1 VVSEQSRRAIL
12 GAALGSGIAISGVP
26 QIRRY
31 LRLFAPLSG
40 GAWDAARRDP
50 GGDFA
55 SPYGDAT
62 IRKDEFG
69 VPHVEAESE
78 QALAYATGYVHGT
91 DRLFQMDLFRR
102 QMRGTLSAVA
112 GDAALESDEFHRR
125 MDFTAAAEATV
136 EQLRGTET
144 EPIVEAYVE
153 GVNVA
158 RREEGLQLEFEL
170 LEYEPDPWT
179 ATDVMLVEKQIS
191 WGLTGN
197 FQPLQR
203 AVVAD
208 EFGDDAVERL
218 YPERMDH
225 DVPILREQT
234 LNSGSRELPGGSGQA
249 AITASVRGIPK
260 SARSESDLT
269 PTGPSGSGG
278 HRVGPELADHCA
290 SFTWPTGV
298 GSNSWVVSGE
308 HTADGEP
315 IVCNDP
321 HLTLLAPPVW
331 YEQHLECP
339 AYETR
344 GVAFPGAPFV
354 VIGENGAGAWG
365 FTNVG
370 ADVCDHYTYETDGE
384 GRYRYGDEWR
394 EFETEEVEIEVSGGS
409 DETIT
414 RRKTVHGPVVEEAGQ
429 EVAVAWTGLA
439 ATGTFAAV
447 RDLAHSEGIADAV
460 AALRRFD
467 APTQNFVYADRD
479 GNTFYWTTGRIP
491 IRRTDGE
498 VVRGDRVFDG
508 SAREGEWTGFE
519 PYGQPSWEGFV
530 PFEDKPGVV
539 NPDYLATANQ
549 RVIDDPGFYLAHG
562 DGYAPPFRG
571 ARAYERLDAAVA
583 EGPVDAA
590 TMRDV
595 QQDVLDRRARL
606 LVPDVLA
613 IREELSGDAAEL
625 ADTLDGWDYRTTTDS
640 RGALAFDGFLQA
652 FREIVFEEPFE
663 GRPSLDD
670 LDSLPTPNDWILLT
684 LPADDPW
691 FERDG
696 VPDREAALVEA
707 VERAAAEID
716 EEGYDDYGDVNR
728 LSIGHPLG
736 VEFLAYPTKPAEGSD
751 VTLKNVRV
759 DSDVG
764 SSWRMVAP
772 PNGDS
777 TAILPG
783 GNDGDYF
790 SEHYHDQLSMWLDG
804 EYKSMAREHAGSTFA
819 TFAGEGSEDDGG
831 ADS

>member
-1 VVSEQSRRAIL
+1 VVSEHTRRAIL

-40 GAWDAARRDP
+40 GAWEAAQRDP

-62 IRKDEFG
+62 VRKDEYG
-69 VPHVEAESE
+69 VPHVDAESE
-78 QALAYATGYVHGT
+78 EALAYATGYVHGT

-112 GDAALESDEFHRR
+112 GDATIESDEFHRR

-136 EQLRGTET
+136 VQLRGTET

-153 GVNVA
+153 GVNKA
-158 RREEGLQLEFEL
+158 RRTEGLQLEFEL

-197 FQPLQR
+197 FQPLQES
-203 AVVAD
+203 VVAD
-208 EFGDDAVERL
+208 EFGEETVQRL
-218 YPERMDH
+218 YPGRMEH
-225 DVPILREQT
+225 DSPILREQT
-234 LNSGSRELPGGSGQA
+234 LESGTRELPDGSGASNA
-249 AITASVRGIPK
+249 AAQVADDRKSTASDVDRK
-260 SARSESDLT
+260 
-269 PTGPSGSGG
+269 PTGPSGTGG
-278 HRVGPELADHCA
+278 HRVGPELADYC
-290 SFTWPTGV
+290 SQFTWPTGV

-308 HTADGEP
+308 HTADSEP

-321 HLTLLAPPVW
+321 HLLLLAPPVW

-339 AYETR
+339 AFETR
-344 GVAFPGAPFV
+344 GAAFPGAPFV
-354 VIGENGAGAWG
+354 VIGENESGAWG

-394 EFETEEVEIEVSGGS
+394 EFETEEIEIEVDGASN
-409 DETIT
+409 ETIT

-429 EVAVAWTGLA
+429 EVAVQWTGLA
-439 ATGTFAAV
+439 GTETFAAV
-447 RDLAHSEGIADAV
+447 RDLAYSEGLEDAV
-460 AALRRFD
+460 KALRRFD
-467 APTQNFVYADRD
+467 APTQNFVYADTE
-479 GNTFYWTTGRIP
+479 GNTFYWTTGRMP

-498 VVRGDRVFDG
+498 VVRGDRIFDG

-519 PYGQPSWEGFV
+519 PYGQPTWDGFV
-530 PFEDKPGVV
+530 PFNDKPGVV

-549 RVIDDPGFYLAHG
+549 RVVDDPGFYVG
-562 DGYAPPFRG
+562 NGYAPPFRG
-571 ARAYERLDAAVA
+571 ARAYERLDDAIE
-583 EGPVDAA
+583 EGPVDLD

-606 LVPDVLA
+606 LVPDLLA
-613 IREELSGDAAEL
+613 IRDQLSGGAAAI
-625 ADTLDGWDYRTTTDS
+625 ADDLGSWDYRTTKAS
-640 RGALAFDGFLQA
+640 SGALAFDHLLDA
-652 FREIVFEEPFE
+652 FRDIVFEEPFE
-663 GRPSLDD
+663 ARDALDD
-670 LDSLPTPNDWILLT
+670 LDSLPIPNDWILLT
-684 LPADDPW
+684 LSADDPW
-691 FERDG
+691 FERDD
-696 VPDREAALVEA
+696 VPAREDALIDAA
-707 VERAAAEID
+707 ERAAEEID
-716 EEGYDDYGDVNR
+716 DEGHDSYGDTNQ
-728 LSIGHPLG
+728 LAIEHPLG
-736 VEFLAYPTKPAEGSD
+736 VGFLAYPTHPAEGSD

-759 DSDVG
+759 DDDVG
-764 SSWRMVAP
+764 SSWRMLAP

-777 TAILPG
+777 EAILPG

-790 SEHYHDQLSMWLDG
+790 SEHYHDQLSMWLEG
-804 EYKSMAREHAGSTFA
+804 EYKSMAREHSGTEFA
-819 TFAGEGSEDDGG
+819 TFTGDGG
-831 ADS
+831 DGS